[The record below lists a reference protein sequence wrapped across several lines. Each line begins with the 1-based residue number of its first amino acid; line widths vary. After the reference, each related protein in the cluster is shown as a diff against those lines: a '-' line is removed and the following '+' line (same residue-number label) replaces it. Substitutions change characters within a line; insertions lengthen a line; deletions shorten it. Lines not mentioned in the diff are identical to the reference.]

1 MRERERERE
10 REPFFYGKTMHRME
24 KSEKFIVRVWE

>member
-10 REPFFYGKTMHRME
+10 RVFFDGKTMHRME